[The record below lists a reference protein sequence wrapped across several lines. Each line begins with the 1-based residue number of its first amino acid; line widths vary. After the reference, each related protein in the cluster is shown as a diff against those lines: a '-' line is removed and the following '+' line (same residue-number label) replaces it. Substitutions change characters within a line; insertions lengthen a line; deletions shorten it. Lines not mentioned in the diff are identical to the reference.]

1 MSGWGASL
9 QIGFQVWAQN
19 VAWQDLMDAA
29 AAIEDRGFDSLWS
42 NDHFFPIAG
51 YELEINQH
59 IEGPIFEGWMTLAG
73 FVARTRRINLGCMVS
88 AAGYRNPGLLVKM
101 ASTLDH
107 ASGGRL
113 VLGLG
118 AGWYERDHVGFGYEY
133 PAPAGRLD
141 RMEETVIAVR
151 GLLDGDTVTMDGRWV
166 RMLSARNDPAPLQ
179 HRLPLLVGGSGERR
193 TLPVVARYADWWNGE
208 GTPAE
213 IAGKNAA
220 IDRLCEAAGR
230 NPSEIFRTVGLPP
243 PLVRESRS
251 EAVDKL
257 TATLVGHGMP
267 PEQARMTA
275 AGSEVVG
282 PLGQVAEALA
292 RYADAGVAQAVF
304 DWPPPFDE
312 ETLDAL
318 AILRRELGP
327 GR

>member
-1 MSGWGASL
+1 MSGCGASL

-19 VAWQDLMDAA
+19 VAWEDLMDAA

-59 IEGPIFEGWMTLAG
+59 LEGPIFEGWMTLAG
-73 FVARTRRINLGCMVS
+73 FVARTRRIKLGCMVS

-107 ASGGRL
+107 AAGGRL

-166 RMLSARNDPAPLQ
+166 RMRSARNDPAPLQ

-208 GTPAE
+208 GTPGE

-220 IDRLCEAAGR
+220 IDRLCRAAGR

-243 PLVRESRS
+243 PMVRENRS

-257 TATLVGHGMP
+257 AATLIGHGMP
-267 PEQARMTA
+267 PEE
-275 AGSEVVG
+275 AGITVAESEVVG

-292 RYADAGVAQAVF
+292 RYADAGVAQVVF

-318 AILRRELGP
+318 ASLRHGHGEE
-327 GR
+327 